1 MKQFWGRFGDLEHVG
16 IILRAS
22 LAHVKDQV
30 LTRLGEYLEQVK
42 IMMKDCLE
50 QVQNGRR
57 LKAN

>member
-1 MKQFWGRFGDLEHVG
+1 MEHVG
-16 IILRAS
+16 TILKAS
-22 LAHVKDQV
+22 LAHVKDLV

-57 LKAN
+57 LRID